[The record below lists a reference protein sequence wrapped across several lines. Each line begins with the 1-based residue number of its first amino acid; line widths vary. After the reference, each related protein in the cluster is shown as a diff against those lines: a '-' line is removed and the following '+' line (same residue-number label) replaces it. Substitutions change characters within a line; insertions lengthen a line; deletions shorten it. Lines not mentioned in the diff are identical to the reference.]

1 MAAVTDV
8 EDQADKPRT
17 LYWHFNRFLERHLPE
32 GLYPRSLI
40 IVIAPMVLLQS
51 IMAYTI
57 MERHWDKVTRTLS
70 KSVAHEMQLLVDLYQ
85 DSPHTP
91 QSIARIEQLA
101 NDDLGIGLKIE
112 TGTELPTIRDKP
124 FYSILDQKLSRYVG
138 RYVKKPFWLDTLGH
152 SGFVDTRI
160 LVEKGV
166 VFRFLTDQ
174 ARAYASNTYIFLLWM
189 IGSSLVLLAVAIVF
203 LRKQIR
209 PIQELADAAKSFGM
223 GRDVPAGFE
232 PRGAAEVKQA
242 ARAFL
247 AMKER
252 IERHV
257 EQRTAMLAGVS
268 HDLRTILTRFRLG
281 LAVLKDQQATAA
293 LREDVDEMQRMLE
306 GYMAFVRGDGGEATV
321 VTDIS
326 DLASAIGGEIAR
338 TGPRLDLDIPKGLMA
353 AVKPIAFKRCLG
365 NLIGNAVR
373 QSDTVRVAAT
383 SSDGRLTILIDDA
396 GPGIPRRQREDV
408 FRPFVRLE
416 GGRNQ
421 DTAGIGL
428 GLTVARDIARSHGG
442 EIVLEES
449 PLGGLRARVTV
460 PV

>member
-1 MAAVTDV
+1 MAATLDINA
-8 EDQADKPRT
+8 QGAKRRT

-51 IMAYTI
+51 IMVFII
-57 MERHWDKVTRTLS
+57 MERHWEKVTNILS
-70 KSVAHEMQLLVDLYQ
+70 KSVAREMALVIDLYLEGPRT
-85 DSPHTP
+85 DKAVRNVEH
-91 QSIARIEQLA
+91 LA
-101 NDDLGIGLKIE
+101 NNVLFLGLKIE
-112 TGTELPTIRDKP
+112 TDSQLPTIRDKP
-124 FYSILDQKLSRYVG
+124 IFSLLDQRLSRYVAMF
-138 RYVKKPFWLDTLGH
+138 VKKPFWLDTIGH
-152 SGFVDTRI
+152 TGFVDTRI
-160 LVEKGV
+160 LVDKGV

-174 ARAYASNTYIFLLWM
+174 ERAYASNTSIFLLWM
-189 IGSSLVLLAVAIVF
+189 VGSSLVLVVVAIIF
-203 LRKQIR
+203 LRKQIT
-209 PIQELADAAKSFGM
+209 PIQELAEAAKSFGM
-223 GRDVPAGFE
+223 GREVPPGFK

-242 ARAFL
+242 AHAFL

-257 EQRTAMLAGVS
+257 DQRTAMLAGVS
-268 HDLRTILTRFRLG
+268 HDLRTVLTRFRLE
-281 LAVLKDQQATAA
+281 LAILKDTEATEA

-306 GYMAFVRGDGGEATV
+306 GYMAFVRGDGEEAAV

-326 DLASAIGGEIAR
+326 ALIAAIDSELSR
-338 TGPRLDLDIPKGLMA
+338 TGRHLDVDVPDDTVA
-353 AVKPIAFKRCLG
+353 AVKPIAFKRCLA
-365 NLIGNAVR
+365 NLIGNAAR
-373 QSDTVRVAAT
+373 QSKKVVVTAT
-383 SSDGRLTILIDDA
+383 STDARLTVIIDDA
-396 GPGIPRRQREDV
+396 GPGIPRGKREDV

-421 DTAGIGL
+421 DSPGIGL

-442 EIVLEES
+442 DISLEDS

>member
-1 MAAVTDV
+1 MAATLDIKRQTG
-8 EDQADKPRT
+8 EQHT
-17 LYWHFNRFLERHLPE
+17 LYWRFNRFLERHLPE

-51 IMAYTI
+51 IMVFNI

-70 KSVAHEMQLLVDLYQ
+70 KSVAREMALVVDLYMEG
-85 DSPHTP
+85 PRTP
-91 QSIARIEQLA
+91 EAVRRIEKLA
-101 NDDLGIGLKIE
+101 NDNLFLGLKIE
-112 TGTELPTIRDKP
+112 TGAQLPTIRDKP
-124 FYSILDQKLSRYVG
+124 FFSLLDQKLSKFVAHYVE
-138 RYVKKPFWLDTLGH
+138 KPFWLDTLGH

-160 LVEKGV
+160 LVDKGV

-174 ARAYASNTYIFLLWM
+174 ERAYASNTYIFLLWM
-189 IGSSLVLLAVAIVF
+189 LGSSLVLLVVAIIF
-203 LRKQIR
+203 LRNQIR
-209 PIQELADAAKSFGM
+209 PIQELADAAKRFGM
-223 GRDVPAGFE
+223 GHEVPAGFE

-242 ARAFL
+242 ARAFV

-268 HDLRTILTRFRLG
+268 HDLRTILTRFRLE
-281 LAVLKDQQATAA
+281 LAILKDSKTAEA
-293 LREDVDEMQRMLE
+293 LRQDVDEMQRMLE
-306 GYMAFVRGDGGEATV
+306 GYIAFVRGDGGETAQS
-321 VTDIS
+321 TDIS
-326 DLASAIGGEIAR
+326 ALIGALRGELAR
-338 TGPRLDLDIPKGLMA
+338 TEQHLELDLPAGLVA
-353 AVKPIAFKRCLG
+353 AVKPIAFKRCLA

-373 QSDTVRVAAT
+373 RSETVRVTAALT
-383 SSDGRLTILIDDA
+383 ANRLTIIIDDD
-396 GPGIPRRQREDV
+396 GPGIPASQREDV

-421 DTAGIGL
+421 DSAGTGL
-428 GLTVARDIARSHGG
+428 GLTIARDIARSHGG
-442 EIVLEES
+442 DIVLEES